1 MSWRPGSW
9 ALPWALLPLLF
20 GFCLLETYSVITE
33 EQNDLADRKVMN
45 SYLPATVE
53 FALYTFNQQSK
64 DEQAYR
70 LERILASWRDKK
82 QYNDIVFSMELL
94 LRRTTCGKLEEDTEN
109 CPFEDRPERSRSFTC
124 FFTVRTLPWMT
135 KFDLFNKTC
144 SEVSPD
150 AD

>member
-9 ALPWALLPLLF
+9 ALPWALLPLLL
-20 GFCLLETYSVITE
+20 GFRFLGLHTWCSGAQQDKGRV
-33 EQNDLADRKVMN
+33 QDNDF
-45 SYLPATVE
+45 PPTVE
-53 FALYTFNQQSK
+53 FALYTFHLQSK

-70 LERILASWRDKK
+70 LERILGSWREK
-82 QYNDIVFSMELL
+82 NAFPDIVFSMELL
-94 LRRTTCGKLEEDTEN
+94 LRRTMCGKLEEDTEN

-144 SEVSPD
+144 SEASPHTD
-150 AD
+150 

>member
-9 ALPWALLPLLF
+9 ALPWALLPLLL
-20 GFCLLETYSVITE
+20 GFWFLGLHTWCSGAQQDKGRV
-33 EQNDLADRKVMN
+33 QDNDF
-45 SYLPATVE
+45 PPTVE
-53 FALYTFNQQSK
+53 FALYTFHLQSK

-70 LERILASWRDKK
+70 LERILGSWREKSAFP
-82 QYNDIVFSMELL
+82 DIVFSMELL

-109 CPFEDRPERSRSFTC
+109 CPFEDRPEQSRSFTC